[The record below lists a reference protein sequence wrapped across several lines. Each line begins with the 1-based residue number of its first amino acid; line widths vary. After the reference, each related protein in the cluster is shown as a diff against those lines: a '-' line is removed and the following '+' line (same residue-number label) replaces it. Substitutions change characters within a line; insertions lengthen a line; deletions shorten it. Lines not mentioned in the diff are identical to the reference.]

1 LNEKSVLYDEMYAQA
16 KQLMN
21 RDDLIIKNEEDI
33 IRIKYDIDISKLE
46 MEQKKEIVKELE
58 AKLEQDKA
66 YYKELKIEIKKLEKK
81 HETLQ
86 IVLK

>member
-1 LNEKSVLYDEMYAQA
+1 MNEKSVLYDEMYAQA

-46 MEQKKEIVKELE
+46 ME
-58 AKLEQDKA
+58 
-66 YYKELKIEIKKLEKK
+66 
-81 HETLQ
+81 
-86 IVLK
+86 